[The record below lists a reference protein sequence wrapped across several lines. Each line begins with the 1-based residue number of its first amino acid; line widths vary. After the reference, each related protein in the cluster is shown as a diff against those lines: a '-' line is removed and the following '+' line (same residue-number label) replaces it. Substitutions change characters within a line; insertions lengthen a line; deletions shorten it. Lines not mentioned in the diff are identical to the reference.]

1 MPTTTS
7 THSAAASS
15 VRTFLLVHGSGSSSH
30 SWAPLERELALRGQ
44 RTYAVDLPGHGF
56 DACLP
61 AGYDA
66 PQDPHAL
73 ATAPSTLAGVT
84 LDDNVDVVLTA
95 AERLA
100 AHGPVVLVCASL
112 GGVTATVAAN
122 RRPELFAGLVYVSA
136 WVCVSRSNP
145 LELMAEPEFATSS
158 LPQLGGLAVGDPAVI
173 GAARA
178 NYRTADPDLLADLQA
193 ATAHDISR
201 DAFTAFR
208 NIMEPDESLAVMA
221 ADARIDPDTWG
232 QLPRTYVR
240 LGADRSIPPALQD
253 RMIREA
259 DEATPGNAFRV
270 HTLDSSH
277 IGFLFQP
284 ATVADLLLDA

>member
-1 MPTTTS
+1 MPVTTS
-7 THSAAASS
+7 PTPA

-30 SWAPLERELALRGQ
+30 SWAPLERELALHGQ

-56 DACLP
+56 GARFP

-66 PQDPHAL
+66 PQDLRIL
-73 ATAPSTLAGVT
+73 ADDTSGLAAVT
-84 LDDNVDVVLTA
+84 LDDNVDVVLAA

-100 AHGPVVLVCASL
+100 EHGPVVLVCASL
-112 GGVTATVAAN
+112 GGATATVAAN

-136 WVCVSRSNP
+136 WVCVSSPSP
-145 LELMAEPEFATSS
+145 LELMGEPEFAGSL
-158 LPQLGGLAVGDPAVI
+158 LPQLGGLAIGDPAVI

-178 NYRTADPDLLADLQA
+178 NYRTADPLLLAQLKD
-193 ATAHDISR
+193 ATAHDVPE

-208 NIMEPDESLAVMA
+208 NTMEPDESLAVMA
-221 ADARIDPDTWG
+221 ADARVDPCTWG
-232 QLPRTYVR
+232 RLPRTYVR
-240 LGADRSIPPALQD
+240 LTADRAIPVALQD

-259 DEATPGNAFRV
+259 DELTPDNTFRV
-270 HTLDSSH
+270 RTLDSSH

-284 ATVADLLLDA
+284 ATVAGWLLDA